1 MNFIARWFQRIV
13 IGGLVLLA
21 LWLIVTQVFERLNER
36 VPLFLALALTYI
48 LSAYFILPRIVQL
61 GLVIARR
68 GRIPQMTRAADGLPA
83 DPVNILLIGSG
94 ESLIKAF
101 EKAGW
106 LRAEPLNPHTAW
118 KMARAFIFN
127 TAYPTAPFSSH
138 YLFGRR
144 QDHGFQEPIGKSPR
158 RRHHVRFWAANI
170 DPDAD
175 PTNFKYWVRK
185 HEIDPLRPL
194 IWVGAATEDIG
205 IGLTSL
211 TYQISHRVNKN
222 IDEERAYI
230 LETLRSINA
239 ISDEHYVDS
248 GRVVI
253 GKYISDGRILTANL
267 IEDVDTN
274 SPVSH
279 GAAAQQHDPSSPQV

>member
-13 IGGLVLLA
+13 IGALVLLA
-21 LWLIVTQVFERLNER
+21 LWIIVTQVFERLNER
-36 VPLFLALALTYI
+36 VPLFLALALTYV
-48 LSAYFILPRIVQL
+48 LSAYFILPRIVQF

-106 LRAEPLNPHTAW
+106 VRADPLTIWTAW
-118 KMARAFIFN
+118 KMARAFAFN
-127 TAYPTAPFSSH
+127 TAYSTAPFSSH

-158 RRHHVRFWAANI
+158 KRHHVRFWAANI

-175 PTNFKYWVRK
+175 PTDFKYWTRK

-205 IGLTSL
+205 IGFTNL
-211 TYQISHRVNKN
+211 TYQISHQVNKH
-222 IDEERAYI
+222 IDEEREYI
-230 LETLRSINA
+230 LETLRDIGT
-239 ISDEHYVDS
+239 ITDEHHVDS

-253 GKYISDGRILTANL
+253 GKYISDGRILTATL
-267 IEDVDTN
+267 VEPIDSN
-274 SPVSH
+274 SPASH
-279 GAAAQQHDPSSPQV
+279 VGEVQPHDPSNPQA